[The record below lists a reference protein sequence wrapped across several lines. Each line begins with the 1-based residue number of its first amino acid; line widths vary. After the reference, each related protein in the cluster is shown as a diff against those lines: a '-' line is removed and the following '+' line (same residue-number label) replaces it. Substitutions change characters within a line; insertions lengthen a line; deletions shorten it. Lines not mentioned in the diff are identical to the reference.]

1 MTSESETEPVK
12 TGGPQDR
19 LLPWDRVRDV
29 TGLSRSTAWRLQQ
42 VGDFPE
48 PVRISLNRVGW
59 WESELTAWKATR
71 TVRGLPHP
79 RPLARPREPKLI
91 QTRDRLD
98 PGRRRRPWSRRR
110 RRSHRS
116 LPRRRPG
123 ADGARGRLRRIR
135 SISGSRPAGLSDL
148 IWTRQGCAW
157 IGGRRSFQTGFP
169 PPPTSGETLAA
180 GVTVDQVER
189 AQ

>member
-1 MTSESETEPVK
+1 MTFEPEGGPVE
-12 TGGPQDR
+12 TGGPEDR

-48 PVRISLNRVGW
+48 PVRISPNRVGW

-91 QTRDRLD
+91 QTSRS
-98 PGRRRRPWSRRR
+98 PRPPTIRQTPVPAARAVQEPANAAAPATR
-110 RRSHRS
+110 
-116 LPRRRPG
+116 PRRRK
-123 ADGARGRLRRIR
+123 R
-135 SISGSRPAGLSDL
+135 
-148 IWTRQGCAW
+148 
-157 IGGRRSFQTGFP
+157 
-169 PPPTSGETLAA
+169 PTSA
-180 GVTVDQVER
+180 DQIDFGF
-189 AQ
+189 

>member
-1 MTSESETEPVK
+1 MTVEPEGEPVE

-48 PVRISLNRVGW
+48 PVRISPNRVGW

-79 RPLARPREPKLI
+79 RPLARPREPRLI
-91 QTRDRLD
+91 QTA
-98 PGRRRRPWSRRR
+98 
-110 RRSHRS
+110 RS
-116 LPRRRPG
+116 LRPQTAQETPVPSPTAALEPPGIPAPPTRPRRRKRQAS
-123 ADGARGRLRRIR
+123 ADQI
-135 SISGSRPAGLSDL
+135 D
-148 IWTRQGCAW
+148 
-157 IGGRRSFQTGFP
+157 FGF
-169 PPPTSGETLAA
+169 
-180 GVTVDQVER
+180 
-189 AQ
+189 